1 MVKPPVIQS
10 LPDVLA
16 HDEIARIIRRTHV
29 TRYQTFWLVAYSM
42 GLRLGEALK
51 LTVAEIDSTRMLVHI
66 RQGKHDNRS
75 VVNELVNALVPVFSP
90 SAREA

>member
-1 MVKPPVIQS
+1 
-10 LPDVLA
+10 
-16 HDEIARIIRRTHV
+16 
-29 TRYQTFWLVAYSM
+29 
-42 GLRLGEALK
+42 LK